1 MGKRELYKATCLSE
15 LDKFISVP
23 AQFSS
28 SQEVLKIMSECFRRA
43 GAYQDQDEEAAYI
56 LFRRYFDFYDQL
68 KKLSGNKLT
77 TPGSLKKQLSVAI
90 NCLETLHENLK
101 RRYDEL
107 NSARSTSIR
116 LPSPPREDPK
126 FHEPVECPKPELAEN
141 NQGWISVEELAN
153 LMKKKRNVL
162 VFDVRT
168 EREFSSCRM
177 KVRALINV
185 PADKY
190 LDSSVTFSRLS
201 SQLSDGVFKDLW
213 KVRGDFDVI
222 VLMDQST
229 GHNLS
234 DKPVSHCLNR
244 LHPLLILKEALY
256 KWDAQRVVK
265 VEPRILAG
273 GMQEFL
279 LRYAPLTTNPEVR
292 VLMTNMVMDDRS
304 SLPEVDSID
313 YPELPV
319 DEVRSAGEEEPEL
332 SIDSQ
337 KNNVPGQK
345 DSDHPHDSPS
355 HPSLIVSGP
364 DGQNLEERLSRLRV
378 IKPKPMI
385 HSIPNLENSLP
396 KVDRHL
402 KPSCPTPSDFFK
414 SGQHPRADQP
424 ASDLTV
430 NCHDVIHNSKETVI
444 PSPSTDENLPSTT
457 ETVVSSV
464 SGTVLPSS
472 TSLTNAAPSPLSTSV
487 STMDK
492 HAFGAVEPHLQFP
505 SCQPRPCGLR
515 NLGNTCYMN
524 VVLQALAHTSLLTTF
539 YLRGLDNAFTNPEN
553 PLGYGGRL
561 SAHFQ
566 RLFTGMWS
574 KLDCFD
580 ELSQFKQVV
589 GSARSTFAG
598 SEQQDSLEFLI
609 FLLDG
614 LHEDM
619 NEGSRIPSS
628 RDDSDSGDEQI
639 DQKHRASRAWD
650 EYMRWNKSV
659 IVSLFQGQLLSTVR
673 CCACPKVSFKFDTF
687 MCLSLTVP
695 GVTCDLQDCLS
706 LFQRPEKI
714 AASYQCRRCK
724 RQTDA
729 LKQLTVS
736 RLPAY
741 LVLHLKR
748 FVFLYASVV

>member
-15 LDKFISVP
+15 LDKLISVP

-28 SQEVLKIMSECFRRA
+28 AQEVLKIMSECFRRA

-68 KKLSGNKLT
+68 KKLSGNKLIT
-77 TPGSLKKQLSVAI
+77 SGGLKKQLSVAI
-90 NCLETLHENLK
+90 NCLETLHGNLK

-126 FHEPVECPKPELAEN
+126 FHDPVGCPKTEVAGN

-153 LMKKKRNVL
+153 LIKKKRNVL

-168 EREFSSCRM
+168 EQEFSSCRM
-177 KVRALINV
+177 KVKALINV

-190 LDSSVTFSRLS
+190 LDNSVTFSRLS

-213 KVRGDFDVI
+213 NMRGGFDVI
-222 VLMDQST
+222 VLMDQSA
-229 GHNLS
+229 GHSLS
-234 DKPVSHCLNR
+234 DKPVSCCLNR
-244 LHPLLILKEALY
+244 LHPLLTLKDALY
-256 KWDAQRVVK
+256 KWDAQHVVK

-292 VLMTNMVMDDRS
+292 ALMTNMVMDGRS
-304 SLPEVDSID
+304 SLLEGLKQLVPVKLVPEQLQHVFST
-313 YPELPV
+313 V
-319 DEVRSAGEEEPEL
+319 F
-332 SIDSQ
+332 
-337 KNNVPGQK
+337 PG
-345 DSDHPHDSPS
+345 S
-355 HPSLIVSGP
+355 
-364 DGQNLEERLSRLRV
+364 E
-378 IKPKPMI
+378 
-385 HSIPNLENSLP
+385 
-396 KVDRHL
+396 
-402 KPSCPTPSDFFK
+402 
-414 SGQHPRADQP
+414 
-424 ASDLTV
+424 LTV
-430 NCHDVIHNSKETVI
+430 NYHEVIRNPKETI
-444 PSPSTDENLPSTT
+444 ISSPSADENLPSTA

-472 TSLTNAAPSPLSTSV
+472 TFLSNVTPSPLSTPV

-492 HAFGAVEPHLQFP
+492 HAFGAVESQPQFP

-539 YLRGLDNAFTNPEN
+539 YLRGLDNAFTNAEN

-580 ELSQFKQVV
+580 ELSQFK
-589 GSARSTFAG
+589 
-598 SEQQDSLEFLI
+598 
-609 FLLDG
+609 
-614 LHEDM
+614 
-619 NEGSRIPSS
+619 
-628 RDDSDSGDEQI
+628 
-639 DQKHRASRAWD
+639 
-650 EYMRWNKSV
+650 
-659 IVSLFQGQLLSTVR
+659 GQLLSTVR
-673 CCACPKVSFKFDTF
+673 CCSCPKVSFKFDTF

-695 GVTCDLQDCLS
+695 GVACDLQ
-706 LFQRPEKI
+706 
-714 AASYQCRRCK
+714 
-724 RQTDA
+724 
-729 LKQLTVS
+729 
-736 RLPAY
+736 
-741 LVLHLKR
+741 
-748 FVFLYASVV
+748 VFSSEFT